1 VTILIFV
8 YVAIFCLFIFFLA
21 IIDISHAPRVNKIHV
36 CVGGSKVDS
45 IIACIG
51 MDAYEDTLKRKGAH
65 PIMNDRL
72 TKDYIDLDS
81 EGRKDLREWIEL
93 APRLNEELVRKKR

>member
-1 VTILIFV
+1 M

-36 CVGGSKVDS
+36 CVGGSEADN

-51 MDAYEDTLKRKGAH
+51 MDAYEDALKRKSAH

-81 EGRKDLREWIEL
+81 EGRKDLREWVEL
-93 APRLNEELVRKKR
+93 ALRFNEELVRKKK

>member
-1 VTILIFV
+1 MPSVFYFLFSNYRHIARTTGQQN
-8 YVAIFCLFIFFLA
+8 ACL
-21 IIDISHAPRVNKIHV
+21 R
-36 CVGGSKVDS
+36 GGSKADN

-51 MDAYEDTLKRKGAH
+51 MDAYEGALKRKGAR

-81 EGRKDLREWIEL
+81 RAKGLEGVGRVGVE
-93 APRLNEELVRKKR
+93 V

>member
-1 VTILIFV
+1 MLPFCILFS
-8 YVAIFCLFIFFLA
+8 FQQL
-21 IIDISHAPRVNKIHV
+21 DISHAPRVNKMHV
-36 CVGGSKVDS
+36 CVGGIKVDD

-51 MDAYEDTLKRKGAH
+51 MDAYEDALKRKGAR

-81 EGRKDLREWIEL
+81 GGERT
-93 APRLNEELVRKKR
+93 

>member
-1 VTILIFV
+1 M
-8 YVAIFCLFIFFLA
+8 
-21 IIDISHAPRVNKIHV
+21 HV
-36 CVGGSKVDS
+36 CVGGIKVDD

-51 MDAYEDTLKRKGAH
+51 MDAYEDALKRKGAR

-81 EGRKDLREWIEL
+81 GGERT
-93 APRLNEELVRKKR
+93 

>member
-1 VTILIFV
+1 M
-8 YVAIFCLFIFFLA
+8 
-21 IIDISHAPRVNKIHV
+21 HV
-36 CVGGSKVDS
+36 CVGGSKADNIMVCVNADTH
-45 IIACIG
+45 
-51 MDAYEDTLKRKGAH
+51 EDTLKRKGAR

-93 APRLNEELVRKKR
+93 APRLDEELVRKKR